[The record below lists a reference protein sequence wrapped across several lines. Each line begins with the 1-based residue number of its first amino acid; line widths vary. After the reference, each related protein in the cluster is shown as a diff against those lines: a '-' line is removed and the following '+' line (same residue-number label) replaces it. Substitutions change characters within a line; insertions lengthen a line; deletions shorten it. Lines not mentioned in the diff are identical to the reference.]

1 MEVMEP
7 TVIISGDFNFPFVT
21 WKRSIGGACNW
32 KMKKD
37 TNRKKDDK
45 KQFNTLMEIIDNY
58 NLMQIIEE
66 PTREKNSL
74 DLGFAQIDVTRTI
87 MSDHIIS

>member
-21 WKRSIGGACNW
+21 WKRIIGGACNW

-37 TNRKKDDK
+37 TNRKNDNK
-45 KQFNTLMEIIDNY
+45 KLFDTLMEIMDNN
-58 NLMQIIEE
+58 NLMQTIDE
-66 PTREKNSL
+66 PTNFHADSCNEDRYVGS
-74 DLGFAQIDVTRTI
+74 
-87 MSDHIIS
+87 